1 MKKIKKEYIF
11 NTLIVIVIILLY
23 VFDGLFSYTNVRKRK
38 RKEIVNG
45 IVDKVDKKIDDNKN
59 AVDNNEINESMES
72 NSIDTNYKGYN
83 YTILGKIRIKKI
95 NIYQPIIKENTK
107 DSLNVSAVKIAG
119 PSLNTYGNVVIGGHN
134 FMKGNFFIKINKLV
148 KDDVI
153 EITDIFGNTLNY
165 YVYEYGIT
173 SIDDASYLKQPD
185 DETVKMLTLVTC
197 TKGGKE
203 RYYVKAKVK
212 K

>member
-23 VFDGLFSYTNVRKRK
+23 VFDGLFLYTNFRERK

-45 IVDKVDKKIDDNKN
+45 ILDKVDKKIDDNKN
-59 AVDNNEINESMES
+59 AVDNNEINESIES

-95 NIYQPIIKENTK
+95 NIYQP
-107 DSLNVSAVKIAG
+107 
-119 PSLNTYGNVVIGGHN
+119 
-134 FMKGNFFIKINKLV
+134 V